1 MSTRHGTLRRFGRWF
16 ICSLGCCALGA
27 AADPLRDPMQP
38 PAAAVPAASAG
49 APRDATDESPR
60 HITMIGNT
68 RHVVDRGRRLSV
80 GDLLGGSRI
89 ERIDDDAVW
98 LRDAQGLHR
107 APLYPGVIRRPTPTS
122 AITSAP
128 PQAPNRSPAK
138 DLSP

>member
-1 MSTRHGTLRRFGRWF
+1 MSTRHGTPRWF
-16 ICSLGCCALGA
+16 NGWLGCWLGCCPLGA

-38 PAAAVPAASAG
+38 PAAAAPAASAG

-60 HITMIGNT
+60 HITVIGNT
-68 RHVVDRGRRLSV
+68 RHVVDRGGRLSV

-98 LRDAQGLHR
+98 LRDAQGLRR
-107 APLYPGVIRRPTPTS
+107 APLYPGVIRRPAPTS
-122 AITSAP
+122 GPAATP

-138 DLSP
+138 DVPP